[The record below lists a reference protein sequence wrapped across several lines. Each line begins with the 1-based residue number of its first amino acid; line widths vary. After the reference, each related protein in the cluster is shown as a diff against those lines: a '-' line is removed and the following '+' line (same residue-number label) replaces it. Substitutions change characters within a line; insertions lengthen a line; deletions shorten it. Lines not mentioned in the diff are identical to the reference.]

1 MFKGIYTPIVTIF
14 NEEGKIDK
22 KSLEILIEKLIKD
35 EVNGIVILGS
45 IGEFFNFSSLEEK
58 KIILSLY
65 LKL

>member
-45 IGEFFNFSSLEEK
+45 IG
-58 KIILSLY
+58 
-65 LKL
+65 

>member
-58 KIILSLY
+58 KRLY
-65 LKL
+65 